1 MKKLIFVYLI
11 FFAACFVLPLF
22 AIKAQ
27 ETKQPQTEPYIPK
40 KENQLL
46 SLGKAEKERFKLQ
59 DITWPANPGE
69 AEICLWK
76 DDLYA
81 AASITIDDNC
91 APDHEWW
98 LEQCR
103 KHGIKVTW
111 FVITDGVDGK
121 NKGFNGTWPQ
131 YQKLI
136 DAGHAVES
144 HTTNHKKTSATPEDF
159 TRAAYGGS
167 QYALN
172 TNLKNYRNLTMAYPY
187 GDGNPRIAG
196 EYFIA
201 ARGTSGVINDANKIN
216 YLNTNKGDISQ
227 GFINVLL
234 TGETGDHGPKW
245 LNKRDKGNRRGW
257 ITPLYHYVPHGKT
270 KAEKEQNR
278 LKAEAD
284 IANLA
289 GYKDRIWIDT
299 FTAVAMYGQERDSA
313 TLKTVSADDSRIE
326 LSLTDLMRDDI
337 FDYPLTIKVRLPD
350 WKAIKATQNG
360 QEITAKIIE
369 HENAKFALIQA
380 VPDKGNV
387 VLTKI

>member
-1 MKKLIFVYLI
+1 MKKLFFPYSI
-11 FFAACFVLPLF
+11 FFTVAF
-22 AIKAQ
+22 ALSAGQAQ
-27 ETKQPQTEPYIPK
+27 EVKQPQTAPYIPQK
-40 KENQLL
+40 NNQLL
-46 SLGKAEKERFKLQ
+46 SLGNSKKDRFELK
-59 DITWPANPGE
+59 DITWPAKPGD

-98 LEQCR
+98 IEQCN

-111 FVITDGVDGK
+111 FVITDGVEGK
-121 NKGFNGTWPQ
+121 NKGFNGTWAQ
-131 YQKLI
+131 YQKLL

-144 HTTNHKKTSATPEDF
+144 HTTNHKKTSKTPEDF
-159 TRAAYGGS
+159 TRSAYAGS

-172 TNLKNYRNLTMAYPY
+172 KNLKNYRNLTMAYPY
-187 GDGNPRIAG
+187 GDGNPRLAG

-201 ARGTSGVINDANKIN
+201 VRGTSGVINNANRIN

-234 TGETGDHGPKW
+234 TGETGDDHGPKW
-245 LNKRDKGNRRGW
+245 LNQRNKSNRRGW

-270 KAEKEQNR
+270 KEEKEKNR
-278 LKAEAD
+278 QKAAGD

-289 GYKDRIWIDT
+289 KYKDRIWIDT
-299 FTAVAMYGQERDSA
+299 FTAVALYGQERDSA
-313 TLKTVSADDSRIE
+313 KLKTISSTDSQIE
-326 LSLTDLMRDDI
+326 LSLTDMMYDDI

-350 WKAIKATQNG
+350 WQGIKAQQNG
-360 QEITAKIIE
+360 KEITAKIIE
-369 HENAKFALIQA
+369 HDNAKFALIQA
-380 VPDKGNV
+380 VPDRGTV